1 VKLHWKILLGMVLGV
16 VAGVA
21 LQLLTEAVWLT
32 ETSAAGVTVQKMDP
46 ECQRAAWLH
55 PLAVV
60 ADIFMRLLKMLIVPL
75 ILTSIVS
82 GVTTI
87 SGGKEFGRLGL
98 KTLAYYMTTSLLAI
112 FGGLTMVNLFQPGTG
127 AELGLQVPDSFAAGQ
142 GRSFT
147 DVIQN
152 MVPPN
157 VFEAFSSNGNML
169 QVIVFALIFGFFIGR
184 TPAPHGPRVKDL
196 FQSLF
201 EVMMRVAEGVLKL
214 VPYGVFALVTKVVGE
229 TGLEIFKPLAFF
241 MAIVFGTLLL
251 HAAVVLPL
259 FLWIAGRI
267 SPLQW
272 FKAMSPALM
281 TAFTTSSSSMT
292 LPVSMESCEK
302 RGKVSNKITSFVLP
316 LGATINMDGTA
327 LYECVGVIFLSQ
339 YYASHSAV
347 FELTLGMQFFVVVT
361 ALLASVGAAGIP
373 SAGLVLKA
381 TILKALGLP
390 DDGVLLLLAIDRPL
404 DMMRTAVNVWSDSCG
419 AALIAKTEGD
429 PVLAT
434 MAPCENPPPS
444 APDPPPP
451 APPSSRPPV

>member
-1 VKLHWKILLGMVLGV
+1 MKLHWKILLGMLLGV
-16 VAGVA
+16 GAGLA
-21 LQLLTEAVWLT
+21 LQLLTEVSWISETTPSGVAV
-32 ETSAAGVTVQKMDP
+32 QRMDP
-46 ECQRAAWLH
+46 DCQRAAWIA
-55 PLAVV
+55 PLAVA

-87 SGGKEFGRLGL
+87 SGGAEFGRLGL
-98 KTLAYYMTTSLLAI
+98 KTLAYYLTTSVLAI
-112 FGGLTMVNLFQPGTG
+112 LGGLTMINLFPLGTD
-127 AELGLQVPDSFAAGQ
+127 AELGLSIPATFEAGQ
-142 GRSFT
+142 GRSFV
-147 DVIQN
+147 DVLQN

-157 VFEAFSSNGNML
+157 VVEAMSSNSTML
-169 QVIVFALIFGFFIGR
+169 QVIVFALILGFFIGR
-184 TPAPHGPRVKDL
+184 TPAPHGPRARDL

-201 EVMMRVAEGVLKL
+201 EVMMRVAEGVLQL

-229 TGLEIFKPLAFF
+229 TGIEVFAPLAKF
-241 MAIVFGTLLL
+241 MLLVLGTLLF
-251 HAAVVLPL
+251 HALVVLPTL
-259 FLWIAGRI
+259 LWVVGRV
-267 SPLQW
+267 SPLRW
-272 FKAMSPALM
+272 FQAMLPALM

-327 LYECVGVIFLSQ
+327 LYECVGVLFLSQ
-339 YYASHSAV
+339 YYASHSPA

-361 ALLASVGAAGIP
+361 ALLASIGAAGIP

-404 DMMRTAVNVWSDSCG
+404 DMVRTAVNVWSDSCG
-419 AALIAKTEGD
+419 AALIARTEGD
-429 PVLAT
+429 PVLAPDP
-434 MAPCENPPPS
+434 PCDNDPGPDAGPPS
-444 APDPPPP
+444 ATNL
-451 APPSSRPPV
+451 PV